1 MRPLSTSIASGGSLA
16 IALKALTWLDR
27 PVADPLSFCTAIG
40 DLSGRVDQLHSEV
53 GHLRREVAELRA
65 ELVTLRSL
73 LVGESGPEPA
83 AEASGRSNA
92 ESEFSLVGDSPPSD
106 LGTGETVRVSLPSE
120 PAGYPTASPAEL
132 DWAARERISAQV
144 GRFLAGALVGDIF
157 GPSGRDRIPYRSRF
171 WIVLRSHSGQVF
183 DPARVYTRW
192 AYAKPVVEV
201 DGHFGRAVFV
211 GLPSKREVSVALEAA
226 GLHEPPI
233 YHP

>member
-1 MRPLSTSIASGGSLA
+1 MQ
-16 IALKALTWLDR
+16 
-27 PVADPLSFCTAIG
+27 
-40 DLSGRVDQLHSEV
+40 GRVDRLHSEV

-73 LVGESGPEPA
+73 LVGVTEPEPA
-83 AEASGRSNA
+83 TEAGGRSNA
-92 ESEFSLVGDSPPSD
+92 ESEFSLVSDSPPSD
-106 LGTGETVRVSLPSE
+106 LGTSEIGRVSLPSK
-120 PAGYPTASPAEL
+120 PAGYPTAPPAEL

-183 DPARVYTRW
+183 DPVRVYSRW
-192 AYAKPVVEV
+192 VDAKPLVEI
-201 DGHFGRAVFV
+201 DGRYGRAIFV
-211 GLPSKREVSVALEAA
+211 GLPSKREVSVALKA
-226 GLHEPPI
+226 GGFHEPPI